1 MSPGRPSYSES
12 YSLPGAPALLRS
24 LVTLCSPVV
33 PSTASLTSSQV
44 PQVSPSV
51 LETLLT
57 PNALLAE
64 ATVASEA
71 TVEASVDTVAAA
83 TVTAAT
89 VVDTVAAASVETPA
103 AASVEETPAMEEATT
118 GEHEAFLSTR
128 VNNPSQIVLHPLCS
142 NSDQLNQQIK

>member
-71 TVEASVDTVAAA
+71 TVEAA
-83 TVTAAT
+83 
-89 VVDTVAAASVETPA
+89 VDTVAAASVETPA